1 MQPFPAKSKLQTD
14 WSYGAVEHSCSNRY
28 ESRDVRQNFCLIDVH
43 CTLLYKPR
51 GTKIE
56 DTRLT
61 PLCLLRNTSMEDN
74 LALSISHWKSA
85 AMCIILSMNT
95 FIFGEQNNGDMY
107 NWYFVSKHVCYNFYK
122 DFAVF
127 LARNTD
133 ILAKFEYSVKY
144 VGGKNSQQL
153 NNKTQISIKWEYPA
167 QTQLKLFHLKTSW
180 YFEVDRNIQTM
191 V

>member
-14 WSYGAVEHSCSNRY
+14 WSYGAVEHSCNNRY

-56 DTRLT
+56 DTGLT

-85 AMCIILSMNT
+85 AMCMILYMNT
-95 FIFGEQNNGDMY
+95 FIFGEQNNGICIIDTLCPSIY
-107 NWYFVSKHVCYNFYK
+107 VIIFIKTLLCFQQE
-122 DFAVF
+122 
-127 LARNTD
+127 
-133 ILAKFEYSVKY
+133 ILIFWQS
-144 VGGKNSQQL
+144 L
-153 NNKTQISIKWEYPA
+153 NIP
-167 QTQLKLFHLKTSW
+167 
-180 YFEVDRNIQTM
+180 
-191 V
+191 